1 MKGVN
6 VILYDRVVTGH
17 DALNHPIY
25 AETAQTVENVL
36 IAPMSTNE
44 ILENYN
50 LTGRKAVYQLAIPK
64 GDAHDWTAGKRV
76 DFFGKSWRI
85 IDIPEEGI
93 EDLIPLSWNKK
104 VRVETYEQ
112 G

>member
-6 VILYDRVVTGH
+6 VILYDRVVTGV
-17 DALNHPIY
+17 DALNHPVY
-25 AETAQTVENVL
+25 TETAQTVENVL

-104 VRVETYEQ
+104 VRVETYGQ

>member
-6 VILYDRVVTGH
+6 VILYDRVVTGV
-17 DALNHPIY
+17 DALNHPVY
-25 AETAQTVENVL
+25 TETAQTVGNVL

>member
-6 VILYDRVVTGH
+6 VILYDRVVTGV
-17 DALNHPIY
+17 DALNHPVY
-25 AETAQTVENVL
+25 TETAQTVENVL